1 MSSSAAVSTAAIAAV
16 PQMSDE
22 EILSSMGLSAA
33 VQQALLSSPDALLS
47 SASSGDLTVEQ
58 FLQQQCDRHVAAL
71 QDYCT
76 RRVDAIQTEG
86 QQAIQLIQAQ
96 YAQ

>member
-1 MSSSAAVSTAAIAAV
+1 MSSAAAVSTAAIAAV

-47 SASSGDLTVEQ
+47 SASGDLTVEQ

-71 QDYCT
+71 QDYCN

-86 QQAIQLIQAQ
+86 QQAIQLIKAQ